1 MDKDGKEHS
10 LVDVIAKVEDAESGL
25 STKVG
30 TEALNDKLKNYAL
43 ASSLNDYLTVN
54 AAAEMYV
61 TSEGVTSIIGNYI
74 VTDKD
79 GTKKS
84 LAQILADQIS
94 LQGRIDLSGNVS
106 VSDGQLTVLGNLV
119 ATDSINVGKDA
130 FYIAGT
136 KYTPTQITSTSGTA
150 LVLGTA

>member
-1 MDKDGKEHS
+1 MI
-10 LVDVIAKVEDAESGL
+10 DVISKVDDTESGL

-30 TEALNDKLKNYAL
+30 TKALNETLKNYAL
-43 ASSLNDYLTVN
+43 SSSLNDYLSVN

-61 TSEGVTSIIGNYI
+61 TSDGVTSIIGNYI

-106 VSDGQLTVLGNLV
+106 VSNGQLTVLGNLV

-136 KYTPTQITSTSGTA
+136 KYTPTQITSTSGTILA
-150 LVLGTA
+150 LGIA